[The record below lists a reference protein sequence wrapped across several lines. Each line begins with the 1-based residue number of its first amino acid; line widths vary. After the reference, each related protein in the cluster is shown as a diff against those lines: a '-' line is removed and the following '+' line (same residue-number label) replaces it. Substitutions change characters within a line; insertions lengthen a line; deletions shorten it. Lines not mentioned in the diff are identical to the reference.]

1 MQCELTVR
9 DDCPAGF
16 LEVDARQLYQLL
28 PGPTLIHLPGRR
40 QEPLFVSILLHGNE
54 ITGLLAVQALLRRY
68 QERELPRALSLF
80 IGNVAAARY
89 GLRRLDHQPDYN
101 RVWQTGES
109 REHAIM
115 KQVALEMRRRHS
127 FASVDIHNNTGQNPR
142 YACIN
147 RLAQPFFHL
156 ASLFGRT
163 VVYFLRP
170 AGVQS
175 ACFAKFCPAVTLEC
189 GQPGEVHGVTHSE
202 QFIEAVLKLAA
213 IPGHPVAHCD
223 IDLFHTVAVVKIPRD
238 ISFGF
243 GATATDIQFIED
255 LDRLNFSELLAGTV
269 LGYSNVDK
277 AVRLEVRDEQGREVN
292 QRYFSYNDG
301 MICTRTAVM
310 PSMLTLDS
318 QVIRQDCLCY
328 LMERL
333 PLPEQPRR
341 EKA

>member
-1 MQCELTVR
+1 M
-9 DDCPAGF
+9 
-16 LEVDARQLYQLL
+16 
-28 PGPTLIHLPGRR
+28 HLPGRR

-54 ITGLLAVQALLRRY
+54 TTGLLTVQALLRRY
-68 QERELPRALSLF
+68 RDRELPRALSLF
-80 IGNVAAARY
+80 VGNVAAARY

-101 RVWQTGES
+101 RVWQAGETP
-109 REHAIM
+109 EHATM
-115 KQVALEMRRRHS
+115 KQVALEMRQRHC
-127 FASVDIHNNTGQNPR
+127 FASVDVHNNTGQNPR

-163 VVYFLRP
+163 VVYFIRP
-170 AGVQS
+170 EGVQS
-175 ACFAKFCPAVTLEC
+175 AAFATFCPAVTLEC
-189 GQPGEVHGVTHSE
+189 GQPGEVHGVAHSE
-202 QFIEAVLKLAA
+202 RYIEAVLKLTTL
-213 IPGHPVAHCD
+213 PEHPVAHCD

-269 LGYSNVDK
+269 LGHSNPDK
-277 AVRLEVRDEQGREVN
+277 AVRLDVRDEQGHEVN
-292 QRYFSYNDG
+292 RRYFSYDHA
-301 MICTRTAVM
+301 MIRTRTAVM

-333 PLPEQPRR
+333 PLPEKPSRD
-341 EKA
+341 KA